1 MVKVEYVDS
10 TSITVTWAA
19 PLVSRQNGQIL
30 GYRVLFSETKGTPS
44 SSDPWSVMAVV
55 PASEMTY
62 TARGLRKWMFYNVQ
76 VLAYT
81 AKGDGPLSDVV
92 LVQTAEDGKINSS
105 AADRRCWFAILMQ
118 EKTIKLTGS
127 TEIKAFYWQN
137 VFSFSCL
144 LTIYFCNFFTIC
156 LATNLLMCTFI
167 WSAAKVED

>member
-10 TSITVTWAA
+10 TSVTVTWAA

-81 AKGDGPLSDVV
+81 AKGDGPFSDVV

-105 AADRRCWFAILMQ
+105 ATDR
-118 EKTIKLTGS
+118 
-127 TEIKAFYWQN
+127 
-137 VFSFSCL
+137 
-144 LTIYFCNFFTIC
+144 
-156 LATNLLMCTFI
+156 
-167 WSAAKVED
+167 